1 MAWQDPQRGSV
12 IMRNLGILVF
22 LSALTSSVN
31 AQDALPADKL
41 ALIKRAT
48 VLITV
53 ENGEAAGS
61 GSGFLIKNDATTGYI
76 VTNNHVID
84 FQHRTRRR
92 DSSRTES
99 IEVVFDSGQ
108 PHERVVKG
116 EVVAADPER
125 DLAILKVSHVK
136 SLPEP
141 IPLEAP
147 GKLIETMP
155 VLVCGFPF
163 GNSLRTSRKH
173 AAITI
178 SNSTISSVRLNDAGQ
193 VAEVQLS
200 ASAMNPGNSG
210 GPVLT
215 MDGKLV
221 GVGAAGIRGAGIGFA
236 IPYHEVHRMIAG
248 RIGLPSV
255 FAQPADSA
263 TLQLTIEAPLIDA
276 FGHIRGVMVHCK
288 AASTGE
294 RPPQPDSSGVWPALT
309 STPLEAS
316 IKADWAQAS
325 LRLPRAV
332 NASGVLWIQFEQ
344 RTEKGVVRHA
354 PIALDCPA
362 FPTATAKGRYLTA
375 NRSDRREARPS
386 SPKGELALKDLNRS
400 PDKHLGQSVT
410 FDAVFIRVL
419 ETANGRATVAL
430 GFDRQARPANVT
442 FIVPSS
448 LSDQLHEAA
457 KGEPVPVRVIG
468 TVLAPRSPNAP
479 YPIEL
484 EEISTLGSDGAVI
497 ASYRPSANP
506 IEKPIPS
513 TPAVSPPTPPISE
526 PKAES
531 PTHTPEKGSI
541 ASNTIVAAVLA
552 LVVGGSVVGYFLIA
566 RRKNT
571 KAPDVPVRTVAERLN
586 RRIR

>member
-1 MAWQDPQRGSV
+1 
-12 IMRNLGILVF
+12 MRHFVTLF
-22 LSALTSSVN
+22 LLAFLLSPVL
-31 AQDALPADKL
+31 AQDALHAEKL

-53 ENGEAAGS
+53 ENGQTAGS

-92 DSSRTES
+92 DSPRTEL

-116 EVVAADPER
+116 EVAAADPER
-125 DLAILKVSHVK
+125 DLAILKVSNVK

-178 SNSTISSVRLNDAGQ
+178 SNSTISSVRFDDAGQ

-215 MDGKLV
+215 LDGKLV

-248 RIGLPSV
+248 RIGMPSV
-255 FAQPADSA
+255 YAQPADSS
-263 TLQLTIEAPLIDA
+263 TLQLTVEAPLIDA
-276 FGHIRGVMVHCK
+276 FGQIRSVTVYCK
-288 AASTGE
+288 AASSGE
-294 RPPQPDSSGVWPALT
+294 RSPQPDSSGKWPALT
-309 STPLEAS
+309 SIPIEAS
-316 IKADWAQAS
+316 IKSDWAQAS
-325 LRLPRAV
+325 VRLPRAAA
-332 NASGVLWIQFEQ
+332 ASGLIWIQFEH
-344 RTEKGVVRHA
+344 RTANGVVRQA
-354 PIALDCPA
+354 PVGLDCPA
-362 FPTATAKGRYLTA
+362 FPNTNTSGRYLTA

-400 PDKHLGQSVT
+400 PDKHLGHSVA

-430 GFDRQARPANVT
+430 GYDRQARPANVT
-442 FIVPSS
+442 FVAPSS
-448 LSDQLHEAA
+448 LSEQLQVAA
-457 KGEPVPVRVIG
+457 KGEPVPVRVKG

-479 YPIEL
+479 YPVEI
-484 EEISTLGSDGAVI
+484 EEISTLDNDGVVI
-497 ASYRPSANP
+497 ASYRPTANP
-506 IEKPIPS
+506 VDKPVAS
-513 TPAVSPPTPPISE
+513 TPAVDPPTPAPE
-526 PKAES
+526 PNPES
-531 PTHTPEKGSI
+531 ATHAPENGS
-541 ASNTIVAAVLA
+541 SSSSTIVAAILA
-552 LVVGGSVVGYFLIA
+552 LVIGASVAGYLLLG
-566 RRKNT
+566 RRKSTNT
-571 KAPDVPVRTVAERLN
+571 PNVPVRTVAERLN
-586 RRIR
+586 RRLR